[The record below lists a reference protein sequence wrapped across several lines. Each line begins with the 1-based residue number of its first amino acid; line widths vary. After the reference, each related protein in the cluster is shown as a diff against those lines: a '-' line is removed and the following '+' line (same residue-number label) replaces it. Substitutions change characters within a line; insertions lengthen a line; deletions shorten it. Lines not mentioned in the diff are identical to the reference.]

1 LSITSSRSPKN
12 WWAERVH
19 HPTLPSCQWL
29 VLAGA
34 QSLRHARMQVQFCLY
49 TRTVRVMAPK
59 RKVLGGPYKNALG
72 TAGYVCLH
80 VCVWGGGGGRERD
93 RVG

>member
-1 LSITSSRSPKN
+1 
-12 WWAERVH
+12 
-19 HPTLPSCQWL
+19 
-29 VLAGA
+29 
-34 QSLRHARMQVQFCLY
+34 MQVQFCLY

-80 VCVWGGGGGRERD
+80 VCVWGGGGG
-93 RVG
+93 VVAG